1 MVTPLLPTSVLSVLL
16 LIVGFQVIILGL
28 IGDLIRRNQNVQ
40 EEILYRLKKN
50 RENNH

>member
-28 IGDLIRRNQNVQ
+28 IADLIRRNQNVQ

-50 RENNH
+50 RQ